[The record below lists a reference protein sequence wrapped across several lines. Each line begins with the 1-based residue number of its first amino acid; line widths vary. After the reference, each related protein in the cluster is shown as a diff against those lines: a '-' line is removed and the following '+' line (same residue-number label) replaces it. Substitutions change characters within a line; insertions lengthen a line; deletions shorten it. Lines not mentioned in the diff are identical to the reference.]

1 MREFLIK
8 LFSSDFMGH
17 GYCYLWKP
25 EIVWLHA
32 ISDSTIMLSYYVIP
46 LALVYFVRKRR
57 DLPFHWMFL
66 MFGIFI
72 FGCGTTHLM
81 EVWTLWHGTYRLAG
95 VIKAVTAVSSVA
107 TAALFVHLVP
117 EAVALP
123 SPAQLRAAN
132 QDLEREIQERRRAE
146 QALHKAYDEVET
158 IVRARTAELARTN
171 EQLQAE
177 IVERKRAEEKLRR
190 SEEFLAEGQ
199 RLSHTGSWAWSVSSG
214 EIYWSE
220 ETYKIFEYERGVKP
234 TLELV
239 FQRIHPEDRD
249 LVQQTIDRAT
259 NERTNFDIEH
269 RLLMPDGSVKYLH
282 VLAHALDPSS
292 GDLEFVGAV
301 TDVSQR
307 NQAEQKFRGLLE
319 SAPDAMIVMNRH
331 GKIVLVNAQVEKLF
345 GYRRDEL
352 LGREGEILV
361 PEKFRGPHPQH
372 RKEFFA
378 QPRVRP
384 MGEGLQLFG
393 RRKDGTEFPVE
404 ISLSPLETE
413 EGTLVSGAVRDVT
426 ERTRSKEALR
436 QAQADLTHANRV
448 SSMGELTAS
457 LAHEVKQPIAAAIT
471 DANTCLRWLSGDQ
484 PDLEEARAAASRIV
498 QDGRRAGEIVNRV
511 RLLFQKG
518 TLQRELVDL
527 NEIIRE
533 MILLLYS
540 EATQFA
546 VLVRTELAADL
557 PQVIGDRVQLQQVLM
572 NLMMNSIDAMKDED
586 GTRELTVQS
595 QRGEDSQALISVSDT
610 GKGLPPQQADK
621 IFNAFF
627 TTKTHGTGLGLRI
640 SRSIVES
647 HGGRLWAADNSPR
660 GARFC
665 FTLPTKAEA
674 HDSVVSGDRHWT

>member
-72 FGCGTTHLM
+72 FSCGTTHLM

-107 TAALFVHLVP
+107 TAALFVQLVP

-249 LVQQTIDRAT
+249 LVHQTIDRAT
-259 NERTNFDIEH
+259 KERTNFDIEH

-282 VLAHALDPSS
+282 VLAHVLDPSS
-292 GDLEFVGAV
+292 GDLEFVGTV

-307 NQAEQKFRGLLE
+307 KQAEQKFRGLLE
-319 SAPDAMIVMNRH
+319 SAPDAMIVMNRQ
-331 GKIVLVNAQVEKLF
+331 GKIVLVNTQVENLF
-345 GYRRDEL
+345 GYRRDDL
-352 LGREGEILV
+352 LGQEVEILV
-361 PEKFRGPHPQH
+361 PERFRARHPQH

-384 MGEGLQLFG
+384 MGEGMGLYG

-404 ISLSPLETE
+404 ISLSPLETQ
-413 EGTLVSGAVRDVT
+413 EGTLVSAAVRDVT
-426 ERTRSKEALR
+426 ERTRSEEALR
-436 QAQADLTHANRV
+436 QAQADLTYANRL

-471 DANTCLRWLSGDQ
+471 SADTCLRWLSRDQ
-484 PDLEEARAAASRIV
+484 PDLEKARAAASRTV
-498 QDGRRAGEIVNRV
+498 QDGRRASEIINRV
-511 RLLFQKG
+511 RLLFEKH
-518 TLQRELVDL
+518 TLQREVLDL

-533 MILLLYS
+533 MMRLLYS

-546 VLVRTELAADL
+546 VSLRTELAADL
-557 PQVIGDRVQLQQVLM
+557 PQVMGDRVQLQQVLM
-572 NLMMNSIDAMKDED
+572 NLIMNSIDAMKDVD
-586 GTRELTVQS
+586 GRRELTIHS
-595 QRGEDSQALISVSDT
+595 QRGENGEVLISVSDT
-610 GKGLPPQQADK
+610 GVGLPPQQPDK

-627 TTKTHGTGLGLRI
+627 TTKPHGTGMGLRI
-640 SRSIVES
+640 SRSIIES

-660 GARFC
+660 GASFYL
-665 FTLPTKAEA
+665 TLPAKVEA
-674 HDSVVSGDRHWT
+674 HE